1 VILQAPTSKQ
11 LKIRRLVKNF
21 GQCVWCQIIANAT
34 PDELAL
40 NLYFIPRPSL
50 PHCDRHRAINSAYT
64 LAIGRAN
71 SVEEINLATET
82 AYRKGYEV
90 MQIHPPSQPHGR
102 YAGSSFVEGAGG

>member
-50 PHCDRHRAINSAYT
+50 PHCEKHRAINSAYT

-71 SVEEINLATET
+71 SVEEINEATAA
-82 AYRKGYEV
+82 AYRAANT
-90 MQIHPPSQPHGR
+90 IHPPSQPHGR
-102 YAGSSFVEGAGG
+102 YAGSELVEGVGG